1 MRNEYDVIISGAG
14 PAGATAAFLLARRG
28 LRVLLVDRQAF
39 PRDKAC
45 GDGLTPGTVQ
55 LLLDLGFNTI
65 LEKVYAYPIERMRFR
80 TPGGVLLD
88 HAMQAKAGSAGF
100 HVIPRLELDDFL
112 YRQALSH
119 GAEPLQARVTGTLQ
133 EGGKVNGV
141 RIHKGKSGRAIR
153 AKMVLAAPGAGS
165 AIARQIT
172 GRLVRD
178 KSHFIAVR
186 AYLNSIQTIP
196 HCVEFFWLKDW
207 LPGYAWIF
215 PLAEQRANVGLGIP
229 MAQYQQRKP
238 RMEHLLNEFL
248 HSDAIKGRLSGVP
261 DYKHTAVWPIP
272 MAAKSFPRMA
282 YDGLLLAGDA
292 AALVDPFSGEG
303 LHNAI
308 LSGSLAAETI
318 MRAVERNDFSYQ
330 TLRSYEHACSQAMQ
344 PILRRSHRLR
354 RILESFPRVVDGFA
368 RLINRFPQ
376 RFAGLLSRHS
386 LDFDFK

>member
-1 MRNEYDVIISGAG
+1 MQNEYDVIISGAG
-14 PAGATAAFLLARRG
+14 PAGATAASLLARRG
-28 LRVLLVDRQAF
+28 LRVLLIDRQAF
-39 PRDKAC
+39 PRDKIC

-88 HAMQAKAGSAGF
+88 HAMQAKTGSAGF
-100 HVIPRLELDDFL
+100 LVIPRLKLDDFL

-119 GAEPLQARVTGTLQ
+119 GAEPLQARVTGVLL
-133 EGGKVNGV
+133 EGGKVAGV
-141 RIHKGKSGRAIR
+141 RLYKGKSGQAIR
-153 AKMVLAAPGAGS
+153 SKVLLAADGASS
-165 AIARQIT
+165 AITRQMT
-172 GRLVRD
+172 GRPIRH
-178 KSHFIAVR
+178 KNHFIAIR
-186 AYLNSIQTIP
+186 AYLNSIRIIP

-215 PLAEQRANVGLGIP
+215 PLSEQRANVGLGIP
-229 MAQYQQRKP
+229 MAQYQRRKP
-238 RMEHLLNEFL
+238 KMERLFKEFL
-248 HSDAIKGRLSGVP
+248 RSDMMSRRFSGAP
-261 DYKHTAVWPIP
+261 DYRQMAVWPIP
-272 MAAKSFPRMA
+272 MAAETSPQIAF
-282 YDGLLLAGDA
+282 DGLLMAGDA

-330 TLRSYEHACSQAMQ
+330 TLQSYQHACSQAMQ
-344 PILRRSHRLR
+344 PILRRSRRLR
-354 RILESFPRVVDGFA
+354 RILKLFPWVVDGLA

-386 LDFDFK
+386 VDFDFK